1 MTQPAGGAGAHCPAD
16 PAAAV
21 ALAVAW
27 TGLAPGD
34 AVLLLAPGAGAVAA
48 AGLAPGGPP
57 HARPHAS
64 PHAAALRARG
74 LAVAGLAVG
83 DLTRLGG
90 AGPSPG
96 TSAATAAADAG
107 APFAAALLFD
117 ATLFTPAEVE
127 DIHRLRLRRLR
138 ELLAPGGW
146 LAFGDGETF
155 GEPTLERPRV
165 EAAGLAAPS
174 AVTRRA
180 TLYTA
185 AQAGQILGQSGFEL
199 VRVSN
204 GWTDRQPYTHHEPG
218 MAFVCRRR

>member
-1 MTQPAGGAGAHCPAD
+1 MTQPAGDAGAHRPAD

-27 TGLAPGD
+27 TGLVTGG
-34 AVLLLAPGAGAVAA
+34 AVLLLAPDGSLHA
-48 AGLAPGGPP
+48 PP
-57 HARPHAS
+57 HAP

-74 LAVAGLAVG
+74 LAVASLAVG

-90 AGPSPG
+90 AGPGSETG
-96 TSAATAAADAG
+96 AAPAAAG

-117 ATLFTPAEVE
+117 ATLFTPADVE

-185 AQAGQILGQSGFEL
+185 AQARLILGQSGFDL
-199 VRVSN
+199 VRVCN
-204 GWTDRQPYTHHEPG
+204 GWTDRQPYAHHKPG

>member
-1 MTQPAGGAGAHCPAD
+1 LTQPAGGAGARRPAD

-27 TGLAPGD
+27 TGLATGD
-34 AVLLLAPGAGAVAA
+34 AVLLLAPDGS
-48 AGLAPGGPP
+48 P
-57 HARPHAS
+57 HALPHGS

-74 LAVAGLAVG
+74 LAVASLAVG
-83 DLTRLGG
+83 DLTRLRG
-90 AGPSPG
+90 AGPSPEAG
-96 TSAATAAADAG
+96 VATAAAAG
-107 APFAAALLFD
+107 SPFAAALLFD

-138 ELLAPGGW
+138 DLLTPGGW

-155 GEPTLERPRV
+155 GEPALERPRV
-165 EAAGLAAPS
+165 EAAGLTAPS
-174 AVTRRA
+174 AVARRA

-185 AQAGQILGQSGFEL
+185 AQARLILEQSGFDL
-199 VRVSN
+199 VRVCN
-204 GWTDRQPYTHHEPG
+204 GWTDHSPYAHHEPG

>member
-1 MTQPAGGAGAHCPAD
+1 MTQPASGDGAHRPAD

-27 TGLAPGD
+27 TGLAPGG
-34 AVLLLAPGAGAVAA
+34 AVLLLDPDGSS
-48 AGLAPGGPP
+48 
-57 HARPHAS
+57 HAS
-64 PHAAALRARG
+64 PHAPPHAVALRARG
-74 LAVAGLAVG
+74 LAVASLAVG
-83 DLTRLGG
+83 ELTRLGG
-90 AGPSPG
+90 ARPG
-96 TSAATAAADAG
+96 SETGAATAATGAG
-107 APFAAALLFD
+107 EPFAAALLFD
-117 ATLFTPAEVE
+117 ATLFTPADVE

-185 AQAGQILGQSGFEL
+185 AQARLILGQSGFDL
-199 VRVSN
+199 VRVCNS
-204 GWTDRQPYTHHEPG
+204 WTDRQPYAHHEPG